1 MPPDE
6 NKIPVPS
13 AREFLLRVS
22 GVRKAFPGVQALK
35 QVAFDLRPGEVH
47 ALVGEN
53 GAGKSTLIKILTGVH
68 HADAGEVL
76 LDGRP
81 IEFSSPQQARQAG
94 IAAIHQELAL
104 IPAMTVA
111 ANLFLGREP
120 TRRGLV
126 DRKQERQRAREV
138 FKRLG
143 VDFDADTRV
152 DRLTVAQQQLLEI
165 ARALLVEARIIVMD
179 EPTAALTPREVE
191 RLFVILRELVSR
203 QIGIIFISHRL
214 DEVFAIADRI
224 TVLRDGETVVTAPA
238 SELSRRRLIEYMVGR
253 PLDEE
258 FPKVAPTGGKV
269 RLEVSNLTGA
279 AVHDVTFAAR
289 GGEVLGIAGLMGSG
303 RTEVARLIFGADRK
317 SGGEILLD
325 GRRLDIA
332 APRDAIAHG
341 ISLLTEDRKSEG
353 LILVASA
360 NDNFALSNLARW
372 SKLSFINRR
381 HERSRFEHHRQ
392 LLSIRVSSP
401 EQRAAFLSGG
411 NQQKLLVAR
420 WLERDAQ
427 VIIFDEPTR
436 GIDVGAKYEMYLVI
450 RQLAAQGKVVIVIS
464 SELPEILAISDRI
477 LVMRR
482 GRLAGEISDVTRAT
496 QEDVMVLSV

>member
-68 HADAGEVL
+68 RADAGEAL

-126 DRKQERQRAREV
+126 DHKQERQHAREV
-138 FKRLG
+138 FQRLG
-143 VDFDADTRV
+143 VDFGADTRV

-317 SGGEILLD
+317 SGGEIRLD
-325 GRRLDIA
+325 GQRLDIA
-332 APRDAIAHG
+332 APRDAIASG

-381 HERSRFEHHRQ
+381 HERSRFEYHRQ

-401 EQRAAFLSGG
+401 EQRTAFLSGG

-436 GIDVGAKYEMYLVI
+436 GIDVGAKYEMYVVI

-482 GRLAGEISDVTRAT
+482 GRLAGEISDVARAT
-496 QEDVMVLSV
+496 QEDVMALSV